1 MQKKI
6 FFIAD
11 THFGDRNITR
21 NENRP
26 FSDISEMDNTII
38 KNWNTTVSE
47 NDTVFIVGDFSFYNK
62 EKATEICKSLNGEKI
77 LVMGN
82 HDAENGQYYY
92 ECGFSG
98 ISRYPVIYENF

>member
-11 THFGDRNITR
+11 THFGDRNIIR

-38 KNWNTTVSE
+38 KN
-47 NDTVFIVGDFSFYNK
+47 
-62 EKATEICKSLNGEKI
+62 
-77 LVMGN
+77 
-82 HDAENGQYYY
+82 
-92 ECGFSG
+92 
-98 ISRYPVIYENF
+98 